1 MVQLAMAPTRIVRF
15 VLHSN
20 WQAKPSVDTSFTEI
34 VIASRPPGF
43 TPVTINVGG
52 TVTSIGQGLQ
62 HVCVLLDDGTVKCW
76 GQNNYGQ
83 VGDGSTT
90 NRNSPQTINVG
101 GTVLKLAVGGY
112 TTCVWLTSGTMKC
125 WGYNSHGETGDGST
139 SHRAL

>member
-1 MVQLAMAPTRIVRF
+1 M
-15 VLHSN
+15 
-20 WQAKPSVDTSFTEI
+20 
-34 VIASRPPGF
+34 
-43 TPVTINVGG
+43 GG